1 MGNLARVFIEVYGC
15 SANMADWEMAAG
27 LLREAGHSIV
37 PDPDGAEAS
46 VVLTCTVKTPTENK
60 VVKRIRELSQM
71 EGALVVAGCMPKA
84 QTGLVAEVAP
94 DASMVGPDDL
104 LSIVE
109 VVESAM
115 AGVRVEA
122 VDGGPLDRSCLP
134 RVRRNPVIHIAPISS
149 GCLGDCSY
157 CIVKRARGRLHSFP
171 SEAIVEDARRAVEGG
186 CREIWVTAEDTA
198 SYRDGDV
205 RLPGLLDSITGLD
218 GRFYV
223 RVGMMTPNQAE
234 PILDDLVE
242 AFGSEKVF
250 KFLHVPV
257 QSGNDDVLRRMNR
270 RYTVDDFRQLVTR
283 FREAIP
289 DISLSTDIICGF
301 PGETEEQFADSL
313 RLVKEI
319 QPDALNISRFWP
331 RPGTEAVGL
340 DGQLHGR
347 ETKERSRE
355 LSSLWRGLLAER
367 NRGWVGWEGEAV
379 IDEVGRD
386 GTMVGRNLAYKP
398 IVVKAPVRLGEFI
411 TVKITEAKS
420 SYLLG
425 ERLSRYI

>member
-1 MGNLARVFIEVYGC
+1 VGTLARIFIDVYGC

-37 PDPDGAEAS
+37 PDPEGADAS

-60 VVKRIRELSQM
+60 VVKRIRELS
-71 EGALVVAGCMPKA
+71 EGEGVLVVAGCMPKA
-84 QTGLVAEVAP
+84 QRGLVAEVVP

-104 LSIVE
+104 LSIVD
-109 VVESAM
+109 VVESAL

-122 VDGGPLDRSCLP
+122 VDGGPMDRSCLP
-134 RVRRNPVIHIAPISS
+134 RVRRNPVIHIAPIAS

-157 CIVKRARGRLHSFP
+157 CIVKHARGRLHSFP
-171 SEAIVEDARRAVEGG
+171 AEMIGEDARRAIEGG

-205 RLPGLLDSITGLD
+205 RLPELLDSITGLD

-234 PILDDLVE
+234 PIVDDLIE
-242 AFGSEKVF
+242 SYRSDKVF

-257 QSGNDDVLRRMNR
+257 QSGNDEVLRRMNR
-270 RYTVDDFRQLVTR
+270 RYTASDFRGLVAG

-289 DISLSTDIICGF
+289 DVSLSTDIICGF

-313 RLVKEI
+313 RLVQEI

-331 RPGTEAVGL
+331 RPGTEAAEL
-340 DGQLHGR
+340 NGQLHGR
-347 ETKERSRE
+347 ETKGRSRE
-355 LSSLWRGLLAER
+355 LSSLWRSLLAEK
-367 NRGWVGWEGEAV
+367 NRGWVGWVGEAV
-379 IDEVGRD
+379 IDEEGKD
-386 GTMVGRNLAYKP
+386 ETMVGRNLAYKP
-398 IVVKAPVRLGEFI
+398 IVVKAPVKLGEII
-411 TVKITEAKS
+411 TVRITEAKG

-425 ERLSRYI
+425 ETVS

>member
-1 MGNLARVFIEVYGC
+1 MGTLSRIFIDVYGC

-27 LLREAGHSIV
+27 LLRQAGHFIV
-37 PDPDGAEAS
+37 PDPQGADAY

-60 VVKRIRELSQM
+60 VVKRIRALSEM
-71 EGALVVAGCMPKA
+71 DGSLVVAGCMPKA
-84 QTGLVAEVAP
+84 QRGLVAEVAP
-94 DASMVGPDDL
+94 EASMVGPDDL
-104 LSIVE
+104 LSIVD
-109 VVESAM
+109 VVESAL

-122 VDGGPLDRSCLP
+122 VDGGPMDRCCLP

-171 SEAIVEDARRAVEGG
+171 SEMIVEDARRAVEEG

-205 RLPGLLDSITGLD
+205 SLPGLLDSIAGLE

-223 RVGMMTPNQAE
+223 RVGMMTPNQAG

-242 AFGSEKVF
+242 AYRSEKVF

-257 QSGNDDVLRRMNR
+257 QSGNDEVLRRMNR
-270 RYTVDDFRQLVTR
+270 RYTVDDFRRLVAG

-289 DISLSTDIICGF
+289 GLSLSTDIICGF

-313 RLVKEI
+313 RLVEET
-319 QPDALNISRFWP
+319 QLDALNISRFWP
-331 RPGTEAVGL
+331 RPGTEAAGL
-340 DGQLHGR
+340 EGQLHGR

-355 LSSLWRGLLAER
+355 LSSLWRGMLARR

-379 IDEVGRD
+379 IDEEGRE

-398 IVVKAPVRLGEFI
+398 IVVRAPVKLGDI
-411 TVKITEAKS
+411 VTVNITEGKG

-425 ERLSRYI
+425 EKIN

>member
-1 MGNLARVFIEVYGC
+1 MGTLARIFIEVYGC

-37 PDPDGAEAS
+37 PGPEGADAS

-60 VVKRIRELSQM
+60 VVKRIRELSEG

-84 QTGLVAEVAP
+84 QRGLVAEVAP
-94 DASMVGPDDL
+94 GASMMGPDGL
-104 LSIVE
+104 LRIVD
-109 VVESAM
+109 VVESTL

-122 VDGGPLDRSCLP
+122 LDEGPIDRSCLP
-134 RVRRNPVIHIAPISS
+134 RVRRNPIIHIAPISS
-149 GCLGDCSY
+149 GCLGNCSY
-157 CIVKRARGRLHSFP
+157 CIVKLARGRLHSFP
-171 SEAIVEDARRAVEGG
+171 SEMIVEDARRAIEGG

-198 SYRDGDV
+198 SYRDGDI
-205 RLPGLLDSITGLD
+205 RLPGLLDSITRLE

-234 PILDDLVE
+234 PILDDLIE
-242 AFGSEKVF
+242 AYRSDKVF

-270 RYTVDDFRQLVTR
+270 RYTVADFRGLVAK

-289 DISLSTDIICGF
+289 DLSISTDIICGF
-301 PGETEEQFADSL
+301 PGETERQFADSV
-313 RLVKEI
+313 RLVEEI
-319 QPDALNISRFWP
+319 CPDTLNISRFWP
-331 RPGTEAVGL
+331 RPGTEAAGL

-347 ETKERSRE
+347 ETKKRSRE
-355 LSSLWRGLLAER
+355 LSSLWRNLLAER
-367 NRGWVGWEGEAV
+367 NRSWLGWEGEAV
-379 IDEVGRD
+379 IDEEGRD
-386 GTMVGRNLAYKP
+386 ETMVGRNLAYKP
-398 IVVKAPVRLGEFI
+398 IVVKASMEPGEI
-411 TVKITEAKS
+411 VTVKITEAKS

-425 ERLSRYI
+425 EMLQ